1 MKKECYR
8 IRVGDV
14 LYEPSVSY
22 GRVIK
27 HRITAI
33 FMEKYLSGW
42 KTMIVTDS
50 YLGTNTRFSTDVI
63 KWFDTYSE
71 AKEELDKKVICIN

>member
-1 MKKECYR
+1 MKKEDYR

-27 HRITAI
+27 HRIIAI
-33 FMEKYLSGW
+33 FMEEYLSG
-42 KTMIVTDS
+42 
-50 YLGTNTRFSTDVI
+50 
-63 KWFDTYSE
+63 
-71 AKEELDKKVICIN
+71 

>member
-1 MKKECYR
+1 MKKEDYR

-27 HRITAI
+27 HRIIAI
-33 FMEKYLSGW
+33 FMEEYLSGW

-50 YLGTNTRFSTDVI
+50 DLGTNTRFFYRCS
-63 KWFDTYSE
+63 
-71 AKEELDKKVICIN
+71 

>member
-1 MKKECYR
+1 MKKEDYR

-27 HRITAI
+27 HRVIAI
-33 FMEKYLSGW
+33 FMEEYLSG
-42 KTMIVTDS
+42 
-50 YLGTNTRFSTDVI
+50 
-63 KWFDTYSE
+63 
-71 AKEELDKKVICIN
+71 